1 MLLRY
6 KTVYKGH
13 EAEITEKKSR
23 FIAELSYA
31 QNEEEAAAFINLVKK
46 KHNNASHHTFAYRYF
61 DKIIMERQSDDGEP
75 SGTAGLPILSLLR
88 GDDLVNM
95 VVVVTR
101 YFGGTLLGTGGLVR
115 AYSKAAAKAI
125 KESVII
131 EKILYRNLI
140 IKVDYNMSGKVQHDI
155 LTGGEVLE
163 NIRYTE
169 NVEFV
174 VYIEIGLE
182 EAFIKRIQNLT
193 SARAEIYSGDS
204 VYAALIDG
212 EFVKLETE
220 PT

>member
-23 FIAELSYA
+23 FIAELSYVK
-31 QNEEEAAAFINLVKK
+31 NEEEAIEFINSVKK
-46 KHNNASHHTFAYRYF
+46 NHNNARHHTFAYRYF

-75 SGTAGLPILSLLR
+75 SGTAGLPLLSLLR
-88 GDDLVNM
+88 GEDLVNV

-115 AYSKAAAKAI
+115 AYSKAAAEALK
-125 KESVII
+125 KSLII
-131 EKILYRNLI
+131 EKILYRNI
-140 IKVDYNMSGKVQHDI
+140 NIKVDYNLSGKVQHDI
-155 LTGGEVLE
+155 LTGGEILE
-163 NIRYTE
+163 NILYTDS
-169 NVEFV
+169 VEFV

-182 EAFIKRIQNLT
+182 DVFVKRIQNLT

-204 VYAALIDG
+204 IYAAVID
-212 EFVKLETE
+212 EAFVKFED
-220 PT
+220 